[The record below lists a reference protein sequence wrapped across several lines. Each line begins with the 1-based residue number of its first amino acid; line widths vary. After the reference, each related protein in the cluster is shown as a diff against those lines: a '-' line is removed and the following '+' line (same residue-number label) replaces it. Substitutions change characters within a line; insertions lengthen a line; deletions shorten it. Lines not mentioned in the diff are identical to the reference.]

1 MCRPDTGNRGGVR
14 MHMEEI
20 TKDTGGGYGG
30 GGYGWIW
37 GVTGKTISDKR
48 KIRMD
53 TGRIWADIK

>member
-30 GGYGWIW
+30 G
-37 GVTGKTISDKR
+37 
-48 KIRMD
+48 IRMD
-53 TGRIWADIK
+53 MGSYGENNFG